1 MRYHTACLLFCLLTA
16 ACANVDPGDPPVDTA
31 KLAQVLAE
39 LHLAESLVAEVP
51 VVVRDSVQ
59 SVYYESVLA
68 DHGYTR
74 AEFDSIMWI
83 IRSEPIWIDSL
94 YTQAG
99 VIVARDMVEE

>member
-1 MRYHTACLLFCLLTA
+1 MRYCATALLAFFLFA
-16 ACANVDPGDPPVDTA
+16 GCANVDPGPPPVDTA
-31 KLAQVLAE
+31 QLAQVIAE

-59 SVYYESVLA
+59 AVYYESVLA

-83 IRSEPIWIDSL
+83 IRSQPIWIDSL

>member
-1 MRYHTACLLFCLLTA
+1 MRYLTVCLFALLFTG
-16 ACANVDPGDPPVDTA
+16 ACANVIPGPPPVDTA
-31 KLAQVLAE
+31 QLAQVLAE

-51 VVVRDSVQ
+51 VVVRDSIQ
-59 SVYYESVLA
+59 SVYYEAVLA
-68 DHGYTR
+68 DYGYTR